1 MAERI
6 LLVEDEEK
14 LARMVELELQYEG
27 YEVEKA
33 FDGRTGLELAL
44 SGKFDLVLLD
54 IMLPALSGMEVLRR
68 LRKESQMPVIM
79 LTARDTV
86 VDKVSGLDMGADDY
100 ITKPFAIEE
109 LLARI
114 RAALRKKPAQAAEP
128 PRSLLTAGPL
138 TMDTDRHE
146 VTVDGENVELTRRE
160 FDLLRYLLEN
170 KEKVISRESLLDN
183 VWGFDFAGETNA
195 VDVYIRFLR
204 SKLDER
210 FGCKLIHTVRGV
222 GYAIRE
228 ERHAGPGPEGGKG
241 IAP

>member
-14 LARMVELELQYEG
+14 LSRMVELELRYEG

-33 FDGRTGLELAL
+33 FDGRTGLERALA
-44 SGKFDLVLLD
+44 GDFDLILLD

-68 LRKESQMPVIM
+68 LRKERQTPVIL
-79 LTARDTV
+79 LTARDAV
-86 VDKVSGLDMGADDY
+86 VDKVSGLDAGADDY
-100 ITKPFAIEE
+100 VTKPFAIEE

-114 RAALRKKPAQAAEP
+114 RAALRKRPAAPAEAP
-128 PRSLLTAGPL
+128 KLTCGAL
-138 TMDTDRHE
+138 VMDVERHE
-146 VTVDGENVELTRRE
+146 VSVSSTPVELTRRE

-204 SKLDER
+204 SKIDER
-210 FGCKLIHTVRGV
+210 FGVKIIHTVRGV
-222 GYAIRE
+222 GYAARE
-228 ERHAGPGPEGGKG
+228 ED
-241 IAP
+241 

>member
-228 ERHAGPGPEGGKG
+228 ERPAGPGPEGGKG

>member
-1 MAERI
+1 MRI
-6 LLVEDEEK
+6 LLAEDERS
-14 LARMVELELQYEG
+14 LSRAVTALLERNHYAVGAVYDGAEALDYLEG
-27 YEVEKA
+27 GNY
-33 FDGRTGLELAL
+33 DAL
-44 SGKFDLVLLD
+44 ILD
-54 IMLPALSGMEVLRR
+54 IMMPKVDGLEVLRR
-68 LRKESQMPVIM
+68 LRRESAMPVIM

-114 RAALRKKPAQAAEP
+114 RAALRKRPAQAAEP

-146 VTVDGENVELTRRE
+146 VSVNGEGVELTRRE

-170 KEKVISRESLLDN
+170 KERVISRESLLDH
-183 VWGFDFAGETNA
+183 VWGFDFVGETNA

-204 SKLDER
+204 SKIDEK
-210 FGCKLIHTVRGV
+210 FGVKIIHTVRGV
-222 GYAIRE
+222 GYVIR
-228 ERHAGPGPEGGKG
+228 
-241 IAP
+241 

>member
-1 MAERI
+1 MAEKI
-6 LLVEDEEK
+6 LLIEDEEK
-14 LARMVELELQYEG
+14 LARMVELELRYEG

-33 FDGRTGLELAL
+33 FDGRTGLDRAL
-44 SGKFDLVLLD
+44 SGEHELILLD

-68 LRKESQMPVIM
+68 LRRESQVPVIM

-86 VDKVSGLDMGADDY
+86 VDKVSGLDSGADDY

-114 RAALRKKPAQAAEP
+114 RAALRKRPAAPADAP
-128 PRSLLTAGPL
+128 LLTCGSL
-138 TMDTDRHE
+138 VMDVERHTGE
-146 VTVDGENVELTRRE
+146 VDGRGVELTRRE

-183 VWGFDFAGETNA
+183 VWGFDFVGETNA

-204 SKLDER
+204 SKIDEQ
-210 FGCKLIHTVRGV
+210 FGVKLIHTVRGV
-222 GYAIRE
+222 GYVIRE
-228 ERHAGPGPEGGKG
+228 E
-241 IAP
+241 

>member
-100 ITKPFAIEE
+100 VTKPFAIEE

-114 RAALRKKPAQAAEP
+114 RAALRKRPARPAEEAP
-128 PRSLLTAGPL
+128 LLTAGPL
-138 TMDTDRHE
+138 VMDTERHE
-146 VTVDGENVELTRRE
+146 VTVNGQSVALTRRE
-160 FDLLRYLLEN
+160 FDLLRCLLEH
-170 KEKVISRESLLDN
+170 KEKVLTREALLDQ

-195 VDVYIRFLR
+195 VDVYVRFLR
-204 SKLDER
+204 SKLDEQ
-210 FGCKLIHTVRGV
+210 FHFKLIHTVRGV
-222 GYAIRE
+222 GYTIRE
-228 ERHAGPGPEGGKG
+228 EGNP
-241 IAP
+241 

>member
-33 FDGRTGLELAL
+33 FDGRAGLDRAL
-44 SGKFDLVLLD
+44 SGEFDLVLLD

-68 LRKESQMPVIM
+68 LRRESAMPVIM

-114 RAALRKKPAQAAEP
+114 RTTLRRADRINLSQGEQKDRYQVKDIVVDTARHQVFVGSEEIHFTQNEFKILE
-128 PRSLLTAGPL
+128 LLCLHAGKVL
-138 TMDTDRHE
+138 TYDFILKH
-146 VTVDGENVELTRRE
+146 
-160 FDLLRYLLEN
+160 
-170 KEKVISRESLLDN
+170 
-183 VWGFDFAGETNA
+183 VWGPYEGSNNQILRVNMANIRRKLKENPSEPK
-195 VDVYIRFLR
+195 YILTE
-204 SKLDER
+204 L
-210 FGCKLIHTVRGV
+210 GI
-222 GYAIRE
+222 GYRMLE
-228 ERHAGPGPEGGKG
+228 DS
-241 IAP
+241 

>member
-100 ITKPFAIEE
+100 VAKPFRPRE
-109 LLARI
+109 LVARI
-114 RAALRKKPAQAAEP
+114 QAAVRRARPERTVLRLGRVQIDP
-128 PRSLLTAGPL
+128 
-138 TMDTDRHE
+138 DRAHVEKDGRE
-146 VTVDGENVELTRRE
+146 VTLSALEYRLLLLFAKNAGKLVTRDMMRDALWDDAGAYVEENTL
-160 FDLLRYLLEN
+160 
-170 KEKVISRESLLDN
+170 S
-183 VWGFDFAGETNA
+183 
-195 VDVYIRFLR
+195 VYIKRLR
-204 SKLDER
+204 DKLEDDPSAPT
-210 FGCKLIHTVRGV
+210 LIVTIRGL
-222 GYAIRE
+222 GYRANDLRD
-228 ERHAGPGPEGGKG
+228 AS
-241 IAP
+241 

>member
-33 FDGRTGLELAL
+33 FDGRAGLELAL

-68 LRKESQMPVIM
+68 LRKESALPVIM

-114 RAALRKKPAQAAEP
+114 RAALRKRPAQAAEP
-128 PRSLLTAGPL
+128 AKQLLTAGPL

-146 VTVDGENVELTRRE
+146 VSVSGESVELTRRE

-170 KEKVISRESLLDN
+170 KEKVITRESLLDH
-183 VWGFDFAGETNA
+183 VWGFDFVGETNA

-204 SKLDER
+204 AKIDER
-210 FGCKLIHTVRGV
+210 FGVKLIHTVRGV
-222 GYAIRE
+222 GYVIRE
-228 ERHAGPGPEGGKG
+228 E
-241 IAP
+241 

>member
-1 MAERI
+1 MGERI

-27 YEVEKA
+27 YTVEKA

-44 SGKFDLVLLD
+44 GGGFDLVLLD

-68 LRKESQMPVIM
+68 LRRESQVPVIM

-100 ITKPFAIEE
+100 VTKPFAIEE

-114 RAALRKKPAQAAEP
+114 RAALRKRPARPAEETP
-128 PRSLLTAGPL
+128 LLTAGPL
-138 TMDTDRHE
+138 VMDTERHE
-146 VTVDGENVELTRRE
+146 VTVNGQSVALTRRE
-160 FDLLRYLLEN
+160 FDLLRCLLEH
-170 KEKVISRESLLDN
+170 KEKVLTREALLDQ

-195 VDVYIRFLR
+195 VDVYVRFLR
-204 SKLDER
+204 SKLDEQ
-210 FGCKLIHTVRGV
+210 FHFKLIHTVRGV
-222 GYAIRE
+222 GYTIRE
-228 ERHAGPGPEGGKG
+228 EGNP
-241 IAP
+241 

>member
-1 MAERI
+1 MAEKI

-14 LARMVELELQYEG
+14 LSRMVELELRYEG

-33 FDGRTGLELAL
+33 FDGRTGLERALA
-44 SGKFDLVLLD
+44 GDFDLILLD

-68 LRKESQMPVIM
+68 LRRESQVPVIM
-79 LTARDTV
+79 LTARDAV
-86 VDKVSGLDMGADDY
+86 VDKVSGLDAGADDY
-100 ITKPFAIEE
+100 VTKPFAIEE

-114 RAALRKKPAQAAEP
+114 GAALRKRPAAPAEAP
-128 PRSLLTAGPL
+128 KLTCGAL
-138 TMDTDRHE
+138 VMDVERHE
-146 VTVDGENVELTRRE
+146 VSVSGTPVELTRRE

-204 SKLDER
+204 SKIDER
-210 FGCKLIHTVRGV
+210 FGVKIIHTVRGV
-222 GYAIRE
+222 GYAARE
-228 ERHAGPGPEGGKG
+228 EG
-241 IAP
+241 

>member
-14 LARMVELELQYEG
+14 LSRMVELELRYEG

-33 FDGRTGLELAL
+33 FDGRTGLERALA
-44 SGKFDLVLLD
+44 GDFDLILLD

-68 LRKESQMPVIM
+68 LRKERQTPVIL
-79 LTARDTV
+79 LTARDAV
-86 VDKVSGLDMGADDY
+86 VDKVSGLDAGADDY
-100 ITKPFAIEE
+100 VTKPFAIEE

-114 RAALRKKPAQAAEP
+114 RAALRKRPAAPAEAP
-128 PRSLLTAGPL
+128 KLTCGAL
-138 TMDTDRHE
+138 VMDVERHE
-146 VTVDGENVELTRRE
+146 VSVSGTPVELTRRE

-170 KEKVISRESLLDN
+170 KGKVITRESLLDN

-204 SKLDER
+204 SKIDER
-210 FGCKLIHTVRGV
+210 FGVKIIHTVRGV
-222 GYAIRE
+222 GYAARE
-228 ERHAGPGPEGGKG
+228 EG
-241 IAP
+241 